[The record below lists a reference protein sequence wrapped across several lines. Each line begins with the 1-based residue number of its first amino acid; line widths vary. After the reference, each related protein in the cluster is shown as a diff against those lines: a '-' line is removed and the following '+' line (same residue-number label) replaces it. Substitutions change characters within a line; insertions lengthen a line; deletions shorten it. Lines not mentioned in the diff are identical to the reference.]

1 MPIYEFYCRE
11 CNTIYNFFSR
21 RVNTEKIPTCPRC
34 KDVPLKRKVSVFFTT
49 SGKASVETDGLPDID
64 ESRMERAMA
73 MLASQAEGINENDP
87 RQAAQLLR
95 KLSQAAGLPLGGG
108 MEEALARMERGE
120 DIEQIEKDMGDI
132 LDGEDPFAPGGTGA
146 KHRRSSTPKVDETI
160 YEL

>member
-1 MPIYEFYCRE
+1 MPIYEFYCKK
-11 CNTIYNFFSR
+11 CNTVYNFFSR
-21 RVNTEKIPTCPRC
+21 RVNTEKIPMCPRC
-34 KDVPLKRKVSVFFTT
+34 TDVPLKRKVSVFYTS
-49 SGKASVETDGLPDID
+49 SGKSSAETEGLPDID
-64 ESRMERAMA
+64 ESRMEKAMA

-95 KLSQAAGLPLGGG
+95 NLSQAAGLPLGGG

-132 LDGEDPFAPGGTGA
+132 LDSEDPFAPGGSTK
-146 KHRRSSTPKVDETI
+146 KHRRKSTPKIDETI

>member
-1 MPIYEFYCRE
+1 MPIYEFHCQR

-21 RVNTEKIPTCPRC
+21 TVNTDKVPMCPHC
-34 KDVPLKRKVSVFFTT
+34 KDMTLKRKVSVFYTS
-49 SGKASVETDGLPDID
+49 SGKRSEDAEGMPALD
-64 ESRMERAMA
+64 ESRMEKAMA

-95 KLSQAAGLPLGGG
+95 KLTQAAGLPLGGG

-132 LDGEDPFAPGGTGA
+132 LDAEDPFAPGGTE
-146 KHRRSSTPKVDETI
+146 KRSRRLHKPKVDETI